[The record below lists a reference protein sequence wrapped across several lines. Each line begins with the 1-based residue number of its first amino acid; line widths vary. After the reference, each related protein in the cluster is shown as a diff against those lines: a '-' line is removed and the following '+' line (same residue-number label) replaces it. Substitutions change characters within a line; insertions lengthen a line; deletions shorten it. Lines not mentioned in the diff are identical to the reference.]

1 MRTDADAR
9 LSRKLVFGSDNV
21 RLSEMILRGEG
32 EGGGAAVLRSVDV
45 WIVLMKTSISTLLC
59 NQLTSSCFRIDA
71 DVPTLGF
78 PPLLTQGDNEKPF
91 KYHKTVLA
99 DKRMF

>member
-1 MRTDADAR
+1 
-9 LSRKLVFGSDNV
+9 
-21 RLSEMILRGEG
+21 MILRGEG
-32 EGGGAAVLRSVDV
+32 EGKGGGAAVLRSVDV

-78 PPLLTQGDNEKPF
+78 PLLLTQGDNEKPF

-99 DKRMF
+99 DKRMFESVNILQGKVPPLP